1 MNTEGR
7 FFCVDKTMKN
17 ELNQGMKGVLSHS
30 GEGSCCANFTMN
42 ASDQN
47 TEEPSPCVN
56 TSLKKFTMVKKV
68 IMIECIPL
76 KEEQWQYA

>member
-17 ELNQGMKGVLSHS
+17 EMNQGMKGVLSHS

-47 TEEPSPCVN
+47 TEEPSPCV
-56 TSLKKFTMVKKV
+56 TGGDPRDVFLS
-68 IMIECIPL
+68 P
-76 KEEQWQYA
+76 